1 MPYTTYG
8 LLHLAGVFG
17 VLLAL
22 GAAAALG
29 SQADA
34 DTRKRNGI
42 LHGVGMLFILV
53 AGFGMLAKGELGF
66 PGWAVAKLVIFLV
79 IGALPMIMR
88 KRNAPWPMTLLA
100 LALVILAAWLAHVRP
115 F

>member
-8 LLHLAGVFG
+8 MLHLAGVFG

-22 GAAAALG
+22 GAAAAFG

-34 DTRKRNGI
+34 ATRKRNTM
-42 LHGVGMLFILV
+42 LHGIGMLLIFV
-53 AGFGMLAKGELGF
+53 AGFGMLAKGGLGF
-66 PGWAVAKLVIFLV
+66 PGWAIAKLVIFLV
-79 IGALPMIMR
+79 VGALPMIMR
-88 KRNAPWPMTLLA
+88 KRHAPAAMTFLT
-100 LALVILAAWLAHVRP
+100 LALVILAAWLAHYRP